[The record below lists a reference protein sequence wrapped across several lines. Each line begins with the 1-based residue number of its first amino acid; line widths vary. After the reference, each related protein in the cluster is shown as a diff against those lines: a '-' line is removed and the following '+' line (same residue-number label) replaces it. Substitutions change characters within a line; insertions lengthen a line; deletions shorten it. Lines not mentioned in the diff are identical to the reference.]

1 MYMNIIRYRH
11 LFVSIGVAIML
22 VAVALLIFVKPQLG
36 IDFTGG
42 ALTEVV
48 YEVAPEQSEVEAEM
62 TALDWGGI
70 SVRQTQGSEDRAGF
84 MIRTRDLTDAER
96 QELTDAVLAL
106 GEAGE
111 ITRFTSIGPVIGEEL
126 ADKAKWAIAGVV
138 IVIILYVA
146 IAFVRVGYPVRSWV
160 YGGITIVALIH
171 DVLVPA
177 ALMTILGVTI
187 GAEIDVLFVTAI
199 LAVLGYSVNDTIVV
213 FDRVRENLHHN
224 RQAHVKEYKDVTGV
238 MQKETTYTLTKPF
251 ADIVNLSV
259 SQVITRSVNTSLTT
273 LLALGALYFLGGA
286 TTQVFALILMAGVIA
301 GTYSS
306 IFLASPLLVLYTQYV
321 LKLPVDELPAAD
333 AAALEE
339 SVAKTT
345 T

>member
-1 MYMNIIRYRH
+1 MNIIRYRH
-11 LFVSIGVAIML
+11 LFATIGAAIML
-22 VAVALLIFVKPQLG
+22 VAVGLLAFVGLRLG

-48 YEVAPEQSEVEAEM
+48 YEVAPEQSVVEAEIA
-62 TALDWGGI
+62 TLDWGGV
-70 SVRQTQGSEDRAGF
+70 SVRETQGSEDRSGF

-96 QELTDAVLAL
+96 QALTDVVLAL
-106 GEAGE
+106 GEEGE

-126 ADKAKWAIAGVV
+126 AEKAKWAIAGVV

-177 ALMTILGVTI
+177 ALMTILGLTM
-187 GAEIDVLFVTAI
+187 GAEVDVLFVTAI

-213 FDRVRENLHHN
+213 FDRVRENLHQN
-224 RQAHVKEYKDVTGV
+224 RQEHVKEYKDVTGV

-251 ADIVNLSV
+251 AEIVNLSV
-259 SQVITRSVNTSLTT
+259 SQVITRSINTSVTT

-286 TTQVFALILMAGVIA
+286 TTQTFALILMTGVIA

-306 IFLASPLLVLYTQYV
+306 IFFASPLLVLYVQYA
-321 LKLPVDELPAAD
+321 LKLPVDELSEAD

-339 SVAKTT
+339 QATT
-345 T
+345 KNA

>member
-1 MYMNIIRYRH
+1 MNIIRHRH
-11 LFVSIGVAIML
+11 IFATIGALIML
-22 VAVALLIFVKPQLG
+22 TAVGFLVFVGLRLG

-48 YEVAPEQSEVEAEM
+48 YQDAPEQSSIEEAIEE
-62 TALDWGGI
+62 LDWGGV
-70 SVRQTQGSEDRAGF
+70 SVRQTQGADDRAGY
-84 MIRTRDLTDAER
+84 MIRTRDLTDPER
-96 QELTDAVLAL
+96 QELTEVVLAL
-106 GEAGE
+106 GSDGE
-111 ITRFTSIGPVIGEEL
+111 ITRFTSIGPAIGEEL
-126 ADKAKWAIAGVV
+126 AEKAKWAIAGVV

-177 ALMTILGVTI
+177 ALMTVLGLTM
-187 GAEIDVLFVTAI
+187 GAEVDVLFVTAI

-224 RQAHVKEYKDVTGV
+224 RKEHIKEYKDVTGV

-251 ADIVNLSV
+251 AEIVNLSV
-259 SQVITRSVNTSLTT
+259 SQVITRSINTSLTT

-286 TTQVFALILMAGVIA
+286 TTQTFALILMTGVIA

-321 LKLPVDELPAAD
+321 LKLPVDELSETD
-333 AAALEE
+333 VAALEE
-339 SVAKTT
+339 PVATKNA
-345 T
+345 